1 MNLPSELISMDK
13 EQMKTDTSLF
23 SGLGLALIGTTC
35 CALPIALVTLGAGGA
50 VASMVSAMPWLTTL
64 SQHKVIIFSLTTGV
78 LIFSYWRLHQIKV
91 CSLAD
96 KYHMR
101 WQKAVLWSSSAILLL
116 SLFAAYAL
124 LPITLWL
131 ERL

>member
-1 MNLPSELISMDK
+1 
-13 EQMKTDTSLF
+13 MKTDTSLF

-35 CALPIALVTLGAGGA
+35 CALPIALVTMGLGSA

-64 SQHKVIIFSLTTGV
+64 SQYKSIIFSLTTLV
-78 LIFSYWRLHQIKV
+78 LIFSYWRLHRIKA

-96 KYHMR
+96 KYRVR
-101 WQKAVLWSSSAILLL
+101 WQRAVLWSSSAILLS